1 MSLSNLVIENPST
14 NQQIIKGKLRM
25 CKAHFLA
32 APAMHK
38 QRGFSLLETL
48 IAVMVVA
55 IALAAMLHGMGV
67 IVQTQTALNEQARAQ
82 QVAWQQWLAVRSL
95 GSSEE
100 KITVT
105 QANQDWAVF
114 TTFSDTGF
122 PDTRQVSIR
131 VQPSDDKQARS
142 VQLSAL
148 VVGQ

>member
-1 MSLSNLVIENPST
+1 MSS
-14 NQQIIKGKLRM
+14 
-25 CKAHFLA
+25 A
-32 APAMHK
+32 

-100 KITVT
+100 KEKITVT

>member
-1 MSLSNLVIENPST
+1 MGYMLFSVVPSFRLPT
-14 NQQIIKGKLRM
+14 RWVFRDA
-25 CKAHFLA
+25 CK
-32 APAMHK
+32 
-38 QRGFSLLETL
+38 QSGFSLLETL
-48 IAVMVVA
+48 IAVLVVA

-95 GSSEE
+95 ASSEE

-105 QANQDWAVF
+105 QANQDWTVF

-148 VVGQ
+148 VVTQ